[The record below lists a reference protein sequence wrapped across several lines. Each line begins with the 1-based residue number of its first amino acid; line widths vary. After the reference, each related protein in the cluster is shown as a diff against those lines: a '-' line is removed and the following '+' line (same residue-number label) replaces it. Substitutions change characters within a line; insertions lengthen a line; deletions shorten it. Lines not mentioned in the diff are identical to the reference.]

1 MTDVDLHLRNCEA
14 ISAENRENIANY
26 LLSLLVLEC
35 HMSRNRKGQLMYRFV
50 VYVKIKK
57 IYVIIVKL
65 G

>member
-1 MTDVDLHLRNCEA
+1 MTDVDLHIRNCEA

-26 LLSLLVLEC
+26 LVSLLVLEC
-35 HMSRNRKGQLMYRFV
+35 HRFRNRKGQLMYRFV